1 MKEKI
6 KCVVLPNQI
15 RIPYREQGDQEG
27 VTAIFL
33 HGLADSSHT
42 FELLLHFLPQFIHAI
57 ALDQRG
63 HGNASQPKFGYQTSD
78 FVTDLLMFM
87 DAIQIERA
95 IIVGASSGGF
105 VARSFALNHPKRT
118 QGLVLLGTPAAL
130 GDNLTVLEKWE
141 SIITNL
147 ADPVNPEFVRNFT
160 IGLGSQQV
168 PQEFVEESIKDS
180 LKVPAHVW
188 RETFAGIMREQ
199 FPDDLARIDVPTL
212 VVWGEQDSILTRSEQ
227 EAITETI
234 PGSNLVGVA
243 ESGHMLYWEQP
254 QSVALHVVKFI
265 EEIAEED

>member
-1 MKEKI
+1 MKEKMKSVI
-6 KCVVLPNQI
+6 LPNQV
-15 RIPYREQGDQEG
+15 RIPYRVQGDQQG
-27 VTAIFL
+27 VTVIFL

-63 HGNASQPKFGYQTSD
+63 HGDASQPKFGYQTCD
-78 FVTDLLMFM
+78 FVADLLMFM
-87 DAIQIERA
+87 DALQIERA

-105 VARSFALNHPKRT
+105 VARSFSLNHPKRT

-130 GDNLTVLEKWE
+130 GDNLSVLETWE
-141 SIITNL
+141 NTISKLT
-147 ADPVNPEFVRNFT
+147 DPVNPEFVRNFT
-160 IGLGSQQV
+160 MGLISQQV

-188 RETFAGIMREQ
+188 IETFAGMLQEQ

-212 VVWGEQDSILTRSEQ
+212 VIWGEQDSVLTRSEQ

-234 PGSNLVGVA
+234 PGSNLVVVT
-243 ESGHMLYWEQP
+243 ESGHMLYWERP
-254 QSVALHVVKFI
+254 QSVASHVAKFI
-265 EEIAEED
+265 ETVAKDD